1 MKIAIGCDHGG
12 YLLKQD
18 ILIWLEEHDIDFED
32 VGCFSTESV
41 DYPIY
46 GEKVARL
53 VASGACEKGIVICT
67 TGIGIS
73 IAANK
78 VKGIRCAHCTDSLS
92 AEMTRR
98 HNDANV
104 LALGAGIT
112 GPNLAKR
119 IVEAFLNTEFE
130 GGRHAH
136 GKAGRHHLGGDHG
149 GDGIGAVVR
158 AVGKVEY
165 QGDKDDQNEQERDLK
180 HSSAPLLRWFQPDY

>member
-78 VKGIRCAHCTDSLS
+78 VKGIRAALCGDCYS

-98 HNDANV
+98 HNDANILAMGARV
-104 LALGAGIT
+104 LGPGLAL
-112 GPNLAKR
+112 K
-119 IVEAFLNTEFE
+119 IVDTFLSTEFE
-130 GGRHAH
+130 GGRHARRIALISDIENR
-136 GKAGRHHLGGDHG
+136 G
-149 GDGIGAVVR
+149 
-158 AVGKVEY
+158 
-165 QGDKDDQNEQERDLK
+165 
-180 HSSAPLLRWFQPDY
+180 